1 MFLQPTRSDQ
11 YIPSENT
18 PENHF
23 HKLDMDGGDVDVA
36 AEGAAE
42 ADGKGNGGTES
53 ADPQTMYMNTVEPEK
68 SWAEAALT
76 NLEDDISAA
85 HSFAHSSTPINATCP
100 SPMAESN
107 DVGEPTSGKGGHH
120 SEGESIEPPPPPT
133 VEEKKHSPQT
143 SEVTTNGL
151 FDHDILFDDCRI
163 NIQALDDGSVEARQK
178 IQGWMNRRWIDAPNK
193 VLSFT
198 SPILRVFPSR
208 YFWSAAIYEKRVLAI
223 FTNPDVILILRYPTD
238 RDEVRRLG
246 GIESSEQKPRPFFVV
261 ESAADPKTCKIRLS
275 QLTNITS
282 VPNNVQG
289 LLNRMNNPN
298 KNDTRKQ
305 SCLDLLSP
313 AETITLSVALHP
325 ADSFRDYEGTK
336 RLLLD
341 THQCQQSIVSA
352 LIKAHSS
359 NVGDSDGD
367 QAWKHQLILGTTH
380 SMVISGND
388 QALKESLA
396 GAFEIQ
402 MNESG
407 SRKIDPAIIDAK
419 DDNGKTALH
428 YACSRRKNSTVRIL
442 VNAGA
447 DCSIG
452 QSVDKLTPCHIC
464 AKGLDEK
471 TLSIVLSASKP
482 TRPDPNALDCH
493 GRTPMYLAA
502 VEGKGDAVAL
512 DLCLSALAAWGGQL
526 TVDSPKSKGLLH
538 PVHCVSAQ
546 WKSDELGVILAHC
559 NHRYPHTNIR
569 NDSDEG
575 INSLSAMFHYPI
587 HASLISF
594 RSRVHSAFQEQYDN
608 SFNAE
613 FTSLKPALIK

>member
-1 MFLQPTRSDQ
+1 
-11 YIPSENT
+11 
-18 PENHF
+18 
-23 HKLDMDGGDVDVA
+23 MDGGEVVGVA
-36 AEGAAE
+36 TEGAAE

-53 ADPQTMYMNTVEPEK
+53 AGPQTMHKNTVEPEK
-68 SWAEAALT
+68 SWAEAVLT

-85 HSFAHSSTPINATCP
+85 HAFAHSSTPINATCP
-100 SPMAESN
+100 ESE
-107 DVGEPTSGKGGHH
+107 DVGERTSGKGRNH
-120 SEGESIEPPPPPT
+120 SAGESIEPPSPPT
-133 VEEKKHSPQT
+133 AEEKKRSPQT
-143 SEVTTNGL
+143 SEVTTNEL
-151 FDHDILFDDCRI
+151 FDHEILFDDCRI
-163 NIQALDDGSVEARQK
+163 NIQALDDGSAEARQK
-178 IQGWMNRRWIDAPNK
+178 IQGWMNRRWIDASDK
-193 VLSFT
+193 VLSFI
-198 SPILRVFPSR
+198 SPVLRVFPSR
-208 YFWSAAIYEKRVLAI
+208 YFWSAAVYEKRVLAI

-246 GIESSEQKPRPFFVV
+246 GIESSEQKPRSFMVA

-289 LLNRMNNPN
+289 LLNSMNNPN
-298 KNDTRKQ
+298 KSDKMKQ
-305 SCLDLLSP
+305 SFFDLFSP
-313 AETITLSVALHP
+313 AETISLSVALRP
-325 ADSFRDYEGTK
+325 ADSFRDHEGGKT
-336 RLLLD
+336 LLLD

-352 LIKAHSS
+352 LIKAHLS
-359 NVGDSDGD
+359 NVDSSDGE

-396 GAFEIQ
+396 GASNIQ
-402 MNESG
+402 MNESR
-407 SRKIDPAIIDAK
+407 SRKIDPSIIDAK

-447 DCSIG
+447 DCSIV
-452 QSVDKLTPCHIC
+452 QNSDELTPCHIC

-471 TLSIVLSASKP
+471 TLSIVLSASNP
-482 TRPDPNALDCH
+482 TRPDSNALDCH

-546 WKSDELGVILAHC
+546 WKSDELRVILAHC
-559 NHRYPHTNIR
+559 NHRLPHTNIR
-569 NDSDEG
+569 NDSEEG
-575 INSLSAMFHYPI
+575 VNSLSAMFHYPI
-587 HASLISF
+587 HASLLSF